1 MAMTRD
7 RLSALI
13 LLGLSIGYGVLAFR
27 IKLFPGSE
35 FELFTART
43 MPIGLAV
50 AGSVISFLML
60 VLPTK
65 TAGDETPLKG
75 LNWGKVAALCGLMLF
90 YGMTITRLGFLSA
103 TWLFL
108 VGGILLLGERRW
120 AVVLGLSA
128 AVAVGFWVLLSKLL
142 GIYLEP
148 GLLL

>member
-1 MAMTRD
+1 MTRD

-35 FELFTART
+35 FQLFTART
-43 MPIGLAV
+43 MPVGLAV

-60 VLPTK
+60 VLPSR
-65 TAGDETPLKG
+65 TAGEEATLKG
-75 LNWGKVAALCGLMLF
+75 LSWGKVAALCGLMLF
-90 YGMTITRLGFLSA
+90 YGATITRLGFLTS

-120 AVVLGLSA
+120 AVILGLSV
-128 AVAVGFWVLLSKLL
+128 AVAAGFWVLLSKLL

>member
-1 MAMTRD
+1 
-7 RLSALI
+7 
-13 LLGLSIGYGVLAFR
+13 
-27 IKLFPGSE
+27 
-35 FELFTART
+35 
-43 MPIGLAV
+43 
-50 AGSVISFLML
+50 
-60 VLPTK
+60 
-65 TAGDETPLKG
+65 
-75 LNWGKVAALCGLMLF
+75 
-90 YGMTITRLGFLSA
+90 MTITRLGFLSA

>member
-1 MAMTRD
+1 MSRD

-43 MPIGLAV
+43 MPVGLAV
-50 AGSVISFLML
+50 AGSIVSFLML
-60 VLPTK
+60 ALPSR
-65 TAGDETPLKG
+65 TAGDEPARKV

-90 YGMTITRLGFLSA
+90 YGATITRLGFLAS

-108 VGGILLLGERRW
+108 AGGILLLGERRW
-120 AVVLGLSA
+120 AVVLGLSV